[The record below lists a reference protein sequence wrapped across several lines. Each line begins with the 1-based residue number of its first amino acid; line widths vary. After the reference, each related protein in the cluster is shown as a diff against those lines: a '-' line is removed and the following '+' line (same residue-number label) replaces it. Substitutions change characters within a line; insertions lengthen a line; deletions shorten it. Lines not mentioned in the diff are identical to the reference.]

1 MGVSFDK
8 ILVVGIGLIGGSIL
22 KTIKEL
28 NLSFEVY
35 GVDLNEEVTTQAHNL
50 GLIKNRSNDLEKI
63 NEDCL
68 IIFSVP
74 SLSFEEVFKLVNNCV
89 NKEKVIFTDTFSS
102 KSNLLDFLERNPEVK
117 LRFIMSHPIVGS

>member
-35 GVDLNEEVTTQAHNL
+35 GVDQNEEVTTHAHNL

-68 IIFSVP
+68 IIFSRFNGSR
-74 SLSFEEVFKLVNNCV
+74 SLLSSFPG
-89 NKEKVIFTDTFSS
+89 ITFSYDQNS
-102 KSNLLDFLERNPEVK
+102 ILY
-117 LRFIMSHPIVGS
+117 